1 METKFIK
8 IKQGDAV
15 SYINPVFITRI
26 FANDEGRCTVYTMDG
41 RMIESDE
48 SANEVMK
55 KIKQSSTFTITLDK
69 QIL

>member
-15 SYINPVFITRI
+15 RYINPVFITSL

>member
-8 IKQGDAV
+8 IKQGEAV
-15 SYINPVFITRI
+15 RYINPVFITSL

-48 SANEVMK
+48 PIDDVMR
-55 KIKQSSTFTITLDK
+55 KIKQASAFTITLDK